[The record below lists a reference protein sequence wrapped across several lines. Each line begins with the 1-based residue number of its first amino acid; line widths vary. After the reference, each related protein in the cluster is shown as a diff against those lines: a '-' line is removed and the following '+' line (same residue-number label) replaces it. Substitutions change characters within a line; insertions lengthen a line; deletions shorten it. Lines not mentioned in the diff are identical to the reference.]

1 MVLRPPD
8 RLTSALTSLLA
19 LLLVAA
25 VVLVSVLPLGQP
37 PPSLLGPWEG
47 QFTPP
52 GGETRPVTV
61 TLPSSFR
68 AQGLDPDGVL
78 EVHRTVTVPP
88 SATPYAVH
96 FTSVR
101 HALTVSW
108 DGEPVGSWG
117 HPESTEGPR
126 HEGSAIAYL
135 PADPD
140 GGPHELALHVRG
152 DLHRGGLTGQI
163 RLGPLPQVHRT
174 LLWETGGRLGFA
186 LAFALVGV
194 VHILG
199 TARHAHRRMQ
209 LLFGLFTLSLAGY
222 AFEHSA
228 GGLLWSTHPYPH
240 HALRRLFVSGMLGFA
255 LTFVT
260 QFVDDHIPPWARRM
274 AGFLAVVAVM
284 SWLGP
289 WWSSLAEALQDGFG
303 MLVIAPWMVVVLLRG
318 ARRRIHGAGWL
329 AAAIVVATAGG
340 LAEALV
346 THGFISGARWM
357 YPALSMFLMLGS
369 VAVAQQD
376 RALSDRHRRLVTGSE
391 DAMIEVDTDGRVREL
406 NPAAK
411 AFFPGLAPGRIVG
424 DLVPEDSRPL
434 MAAHL
439 ARAGTAPTRCEF
451 LLRDDRAVES
461 VATPLDTD
469 TRLLVL
475 RDVTRRRRAEDDLLT
490 AARVETAGQLLGG
503 IAHDFN
509 NLLSALLGHV
519 GLLRLTGDHEARF
532 ARLDRMEEAIERAS
546 GITRRLLAV
555 GGRTHTEIVQLSA
568 RELLDE
574 VREMADPALPAGI
587 ELTVQADD
595 VSFRTSAEDLRHV
608 LLNLILN
615 ARDAVDGR
623 GQIEVRAHVHDQTMR
638 LEVEDSGP
646 GVPLALRER
655 IWDPFFTTKGPERGT
670 GLGLPTARRLVRQH
684 GGTIDFVDGCF
695 RIEVPI
701 GTVDESPITHF
712 DGARIA
718 VVDDEEALRTS
729 FAAALRA
736 AGYAAT
742 VHEDATSALPALA
755 AEPPDVLVTDVVM
768 PGMSG
773 LELAT
778 ALRELQPELPVV
790 VVSGFVPATEQLL
803 RHGPTEQLD
812 KPVRPQRVVDAVA
825 RLLTEK
831 HSEDAA
837 VVHL

>member
-1 MVLRPPD
+1 MGRPAGCVAGRGFVGPGGFG
-8 RLTSALTSLLA
+8 
-19 LLLVAA
+19 LVA
-25 VVLVSVLPLGQP
+25 
-37 PPSLLGPWEG
+37 
-47 QFTPP
+47 
-52 GGETRPVTV
+52 R
-61 TLPSSFR
+61 
-68 AQGLDPDGVL
+68 
-78 EVHRTVTVPP
+78 
-88 SATPYAVH
+88 
-96 FTSVR
+96 
-101 HALTVSW
+101 
-108 DGEPVGSWG
+108 
-117 HPESTEGPR
+117 
-126 HEGSAIAYL
+126 
-135 PADPD
+135 
-140 GGPHELALHVRG
+140 
-152 DLHRGGLTGQI
+152 
-163 RLGPLPQVHRT
+163 
-174 LLWETGGRLGFA
+174 
-186 LAFALVGV
+186 
-194 VHILG
+194 
-199 TARHAHRRMQ
+199 
-209 LLFGLFTLSLAGY
+209 
-222 AFEHSA
+222 
-228 GGLLWSTHPYPH
+228 
-240 HALRRLFVSGMLGFA
+240 
-255 LTFVT
+255 
-260 QFVDDHIPPWARRM
+260 
-274 AGFLAVVAVM
+274 
-284 SWLGP
+284 
-289 WWSSLAEALQDGFG
+289 
-303 MLVIAPWMVVVLLRG
+303 
-318 ARRRIHGAGWL
+318 
-329 AAAIVVATAGG
+329 
-340 LAEALV
+340 
-346 THGFISGARWM
+346 
-357 YPALSMFLMLGS
+357 
-369 VAVAQQD
+369 
-376 RALSDRHRRLVTGSE
+376 
-391 DAMIEVDTDGRVREL
+391 
-406 NPAAK
+406 
-411 AFFPGLAPGRIVG
+411 
-424 DLVPEDSRPL
+424 
-434 MAAHL
+434 
-439 ARAGTAPTRCEF
+439 GTAPTRCEF